1 MKNEENTMALIRK
14 AQMDRIEINEHELE
28 SVTGG
33 AYDAITD
40 EMRRL
45 VNSLIRRADY
55 DVFKHFADISD
66 ISDHSNLTDE
76 QINYWNQRYRL
87 YYNALTEEEQ
97 RMVNAYIE
105 LSMQE

>member
-1 MKNEENTMALIRK
+1 MEMKNDENTMALIRK

-33 AYDAITD
+33 AYDTITD

-55 DVFKHFADISD
+55 DLFKHFADISD
-66 ISDHSNLTDE
+66 HSNLTVE

>member
-1 MKNEENTMALIRK
+1 MKNEENTIALIRK

-33 AYDAITD
+33 AYDTITD

-45 VNSLIRRADY
+45 VNSLIRRADNDLY
-55 DVFKHFADISD
+55 AHWPD
-66 ISDHSNLTDE
+66 ISDHLNLTNE
-76 QINYWNQRYRL
+76 QINYWNQRYRI
-87 YYNALTEEEQ
+87 YYYALTEEEQ

-105 LSMQE
+105 LSQKE

>member
-33 AYDAITD
+33 VYDTITD
-40 EMRRL
+40 EMKRL
-45 VNSLIRRADY
+45 VNSLFERVYQDLFSNYADLTY
-55 DVFKHFADISD
+55 DSK
-66 ISDHSNLTDE
+66 LTDE
-76 QINYWNQRYRL
+76 QITYWNQRYRI
-87 YYNALTEEEQ
+87 YYYALTEEEQ

>member
-14 AQMDRIEINEHELE
+14 APMDRIEINERELE

-33 AYDAITD
+33 AYDTITD

-45 VNSLIRRADY
+45 VNSLIRRADNDLY
-55 DVFKHFADISD
+55 AHWPD

>member
-1 MKNEENTMALIRK
+1 MKNEENTKALIRK

-33 AYDAITD
+33 AYDTITD
-40 EMRRL
+40 EMKRL
-45 VNSLIRRADY
+45 VNSLIERVYQDLFSNYADLTY
-55 DVFKHFADISD
+55 DSK
-66 ISDHSNLTDE
+66 LTDE
-76 QINYWNQRYRL
+76 QITYWNQRYRL
-87 YYNALTEEEQ
+87 YYCALTEEEQ